1 MNPPNSPSAQTD
13 VSTQADADDQLAGL
27 NADERAA
34 LCRCWDS
41 VQKLLGT
48 SDTERDCMAGEGK
61 PPDAACVL
69 RIMHLYAAAF
79 AVLGAR
85 SKVTAWFRAPNA
97 VFEGRS
103 AMQVVT
109 QDAGGVERV
118 TLYLKA
124 IIFN

>member
-1 MNPPNSPSAQTD
+1 MNAPRSTSTQTD
-13 VSTQADADDQLAGL
+13 TSTQAEADDQLAGL

-34 LCRCWDS
+34 LCRSWDS

-48 SDTERDCMAGEGK
+48 SDAERDCMAGEGG

-69 RIMHLYAAAF
+69 RTMHLYAAAF

-109 QDAGGVERV
+109 QDVGGVERV

-124 IIFN
+124 IGIN